1 MEQILSGMILSII
14 VIYFM
19 YSQGDFEAK
28 KNRNKTH
35 GGK

>member
-1 MEQILSGMILSII
+1 MFQVLCGMVCMI
-14 VIYFM
+14 VVLAFM

-35 GGK
+35 GE